1 MLYHTYKKVKNITV
15 IILLIFFMGCCFNSM
30 PAFAAQSSGVKII
43 INNQALS
50 FLPGEQGPVNIAGRT
65 YVPLRIISEHLGAQ
79 VEWVSES
86 RQVVICWRSESNAA
100 IPVNTSNNVQILI
113 DGNVLNIS
121 ADLGKPYISTQ
132 GRTMIPLRAVGEALA
147 CEVLWNNGTGTV
159 EISSKQTIEQP
170 AVNPAEPD
178 PTVPQT
184 QEPAAGSDAQL
195 LKDLA
200 VYKTNLKLADGSVIN
215 SADLLNRSPSA
226 FSAEQL
232 AAFKTYLDQLSKYQ
246 FNIELPDGQVVNAA
260 DLSILGDAY
269 LTAEQLEEWIENET
283 PRLQAKQGAAFQPIP
298 DLAELYIEI
307 GEEYGIRGDIAFCQA
322 AKETGY
328 WQFTGSV
335 KPWQNNYCGLYAT
348 GKPLTGQESIYGADP
363 DQVSLQSGVSGAIFT
378 SPAAG
383 VEAHIQHLYA
393 YATKSPLPAGKILL
407 DPRFSLVSKGISPS
421 WLKLNARW
429 AVPGTTYGQSILFD
443 YWLKAANC

>member
-1 MLYHTYKKVKNITV
+1 MLNRIHKKITA
-15 IILLIFFMGCCFNSM
+15 IILVFFFTACCFFSM
-30 PAFAAQSSGVKII
+30 PATAAQSTGVKII
-43 INNQALS
+43 INNQTLT

-86 RQVVICWRSESNAA
+86 RQVLICWQKSNAS
-100 IPVNTSNNVQILI
+100 IPENNSSNVQIVI
-113 DGNVLNIS
+113 DGNILIIP

-147 CEVLWNNGTGTV
+147 CDVNWDNGTV
-159 EISSKQTIEQP
+159 EISSKQTVDQP
-170 AVNPAEPD
+170 ASNPAEPE
-178 PTVPQT
+178 PTVPQI
-184 QEPAAGSDAQL
+184 QEPAVSSDAQL
-195 LKDLA
+195 LNDLA
-200 VYKTNLKLADGSVIN
+200 VYKTNLKLSNGSVIN
-215 SADLLNRSPSA
+215 SGDLLNQNPAVYSA
-226 FSAEQL
+226 DQM
-232 AAFKTYLDQLSKYQ
+232 AAFRTYLEQLSKYS
-246 FNIELPDGQVVNAA
+246 FNIELPDGQTVNAA
-260 DLSILGDAY
+260 DISIMGDAY
-269 LTAEQLEEWIENET
+269 LTAEQLEDWIENEI

-328 WQFTGSV
+328 WQYTGSV

-348 GKPLTGQESIYGADP
+348 GKPLTGLESLNGADP
-363 DQVSLQSGVSGAIFT
+363 DQVSLQEGVGGAVFT
-378 SPAAG
+378 CPAAG

-393 YATKSPLPAGKILL
+393 YAVKKPLPAGKVLL
-407 DPRFSLVSKGISPS
+407 DPRFSLVSKGIAPT
-421 WLKLNARW
+421 WLGLNARW